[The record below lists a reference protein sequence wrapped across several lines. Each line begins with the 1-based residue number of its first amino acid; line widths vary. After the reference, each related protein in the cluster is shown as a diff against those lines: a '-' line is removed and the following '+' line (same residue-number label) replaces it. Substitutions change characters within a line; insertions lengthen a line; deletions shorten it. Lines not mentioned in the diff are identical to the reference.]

1 MSVDELEFTLK
12 HDATAL
18 FQSSDVGNLSN
29 RDVNLLKLILCSGMY
44 PNLAL
49 PDDANPSRK
58 PTEQFF
64 HTKSKRFLSMHPTS
78 VFASNPDLLFPK
90 QMESISATSDVAAS
104 HTATTTKDG
113 SKETL
118 DSLHAQLVRGSE
130 LLCYLELLETTKPYL
145 CNVFRVPALPAC
157 LLFSK
162 KGE

>member
-1 MSVDELEFTLK
+1 MSVDELEFSLK
-12 HDATAL
+12 HDANAL
-18 FQSSDVGNLSN
+18 FQKSDVGNLSN
-29 RDVNLLKLILCSGMY
+29 RDVNLLKLILCSGIY

-64 HTKSKRFLSMHPTS
+64 HSKAKRFLSMHPTS
-78 VFASNPDLLFPK
+78 VFAYNPDLLHPK
-90 QMESISATSDVAAS
+90 AAVIATTAN
-104 HTATTTKDG
+104 TATDNNNEDDKRVDAKE
-113 SKETL
+113 SLETL
-118 DSLHAQLVRGSE
+118 HSIIRGSE

-162 KGE
+162 KSK